1 MTKSATIEYK
11 NYSLVAW
18 ISSQGE
24 CEENLFLF
32 PPPPEEYSSAHLKSL
47 AVFNK

>member
-32 PPPPEEYSSAHLKSL
+32 PPPQKNIPPLI
-47 AVFNK
+47 